1 VTTTSPE
8 AIEVPEGH
16 GLMSTLASSGDLRVM
31 WDRRN
36 KAEVKAARAQFN
48 DLTGKGYLAY
58 EAKGKD
64 GNQGEQIRQFDPKAE
79 RIILVR
85 PPVGG

>member
-1 VTTTSPE
+1 MTTTAPE

-16 GLMSTLASSGDLRVM
+16 GLMSTLDRTGDLRVM
-31 WDRRN
+31 WDRKNR
-36 KAEVKAARAQFN
+36 AEVRAAEQQFK

-64 GNQGEQIRQFDPKAE
+64 GNQGEQIREFDPKAE
-79 RIILVR
+79 RIVLVR